1 MGKAKFIK
9 LLSLIL
15 ALTFL
20 VGGGTVATFA
30 ASDNQESS
38 TSSETQDALAEI
50 KELLNAISY
59 GEYSAKYSGEDYKK
73 ATQTIT
79 IDAATGFIVSD
90 ADAAAGD
97 IRLADKEKDGVAEG
111 LFTSSE
117 GEVSWLVNVPES
129 AKYAIKIECDV
140 PIVVQYGRLDVRQT
154 NMAFYTTSGYS
165 V

>member
-30 ASDNQESS
+30 AEENQD
-38 TSSETQDALAEI
+38 TVGSEETNDTLAEI

-59 GEYSAKYSGEDYKK
+59 GEYSAKYSGDAYPK

-79 IDAATGFIVSD
+79 IDATNGYITVD
-90 ADAAAGD
+90 GEEEV
-97 IRLADKEKDGVAEG
+97 RLAD
-111 LFTSSE
+111 
-117 GEVSWLVNVPES
+117 
-129 AKYAIKIECDV
+129 
-140 PIVVQYGRLDVRQT
+140 
-154 NMAFYTTSGYS
+154 
-165 V
+165 